1 MIDPS
6 SERSP
11 KEYIPHLLA
20 KIRPKIDRRCKKS
33 GDVFKILENRYKEL
47 NDIRDKIHHKPFDLL
62 ETLPS
67 IIKEAMELQNDF
79 VHNFLLPIHYQ
90 GKWFDYKLVNC
101 KNEKDLFNKKFHFL
115 VKEKGDIL
123 ENDFI
128 FLRSFDILVCDSFE
142 KYYVFY
148 KEECEGEE
156 NRDNKLGE
164 LGI

>member
-101 KNEKDLFNKKFHFL
+101 KNEKDLLTSASTLNQKL
-115 VKEKGDIL
+115 CIIL
-123 ENDFI
+123 
-128 FLRSFDILVCDSFE
+128 R
-142 KYYVFY
+142 
-148 KEECEGEE
+148 
-156 NRDNKLGE
+156 
-164 LGI
+164 